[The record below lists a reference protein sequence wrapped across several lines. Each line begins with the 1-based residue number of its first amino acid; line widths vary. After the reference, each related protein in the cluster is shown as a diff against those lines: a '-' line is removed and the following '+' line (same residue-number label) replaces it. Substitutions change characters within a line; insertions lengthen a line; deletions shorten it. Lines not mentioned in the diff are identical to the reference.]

1 MSPVITLS
9 DAFKLQNSRA
19 ISQLAVRRVVFLNET
34 AQFVLYNL
42 PAVFTFPSFGG
53 NTRKESADVH
63 IENLI
68 D

>member
-1 MSPVITLS
+1 MSPVITSS
-9 DAFKLQNSRA
+9 DDFKLQNSRA

-42 PAVFTFPSFGG
+42 PAVFTFPFGG
-53 NTRKESADVH
+53 NTRKETADVH
-63 IENLI
+63 IDNLI